1 MNINWLLKGIKSEI
15 CTDFDY
21 FNNRGIV
28 VTTNK
33 IVSTSD
39 MNAIK
44 KYTRNLNNINLN
56 EVMSPELS

>member
-1 MNINWLLKGIKSEI
+1 MNINWLLKDIKSEI
-15 CTDFDY
+15 CTDFIY

-39 MNAIK
+39 TNAIK

>member
-1 MNINWLLKGIKSEI
+1 MNINWLLKDIKSEI
-15 CTDFDY
+15 CTDFIY